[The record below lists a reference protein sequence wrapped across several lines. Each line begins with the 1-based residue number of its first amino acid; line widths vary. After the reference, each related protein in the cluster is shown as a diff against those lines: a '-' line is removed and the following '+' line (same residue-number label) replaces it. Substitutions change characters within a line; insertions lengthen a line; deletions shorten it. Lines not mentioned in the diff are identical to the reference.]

1 MDDDQWKTLGA
12 DVCLYTKQ
20 ILIASKDQQTPNP
33 LAPLI
38 VIPLIVTT
46 VVGFDLDRTVVG
58 GGGYRMRH
66 KCLDLCTCS
75 RERLLKVVGSRTTW
89 SNSRLHLYY
98 EKIIMD

>member
-1 MDDDQWKTLGA
+1 MLPVMDDDQWKTLGA

-58 GGGYRMRH
+58 GGGVPYATQVPR
-66 KCLDLCTCS
+66 S
-75 RERLLKVVGSRTTW
+75 
-89 SNSRLHLYY
+89 LYLFT
-98 EKIIMD
+98 